1 MEENKNI
8 NEQEE
13 KIFKDN
19 KEEANVVGR
28 QGVYNPGQFYFPL
41 PITSKEDTVNN
52 INTSRVTF
60 YNQVATSDKTRKI
73 LLFSFLGIFLLI
85 AVLLLVNPVLVNNL
99 FTPLIVIFV
108 VFLLVT
114 YFITSSSKICLWMN
128 IVIIILSTL
137 ILIAIAKLVL
147 QISNYHIIL
156 KLI

>member
-85 AVLLLVNPVLVNNL
+85 AVLLLINPVLVN
-99 FTPLIVIFV
+99 ID
-108 VFLLVT
+108 
-114 YFITSSSKICLWMN
+114 S
-128 IVIIILSTL
+128 
-137 ILIAIAKLVL
+137 
-147 QISNYHIIL
+147 L
-156 KLI
+156 KLS